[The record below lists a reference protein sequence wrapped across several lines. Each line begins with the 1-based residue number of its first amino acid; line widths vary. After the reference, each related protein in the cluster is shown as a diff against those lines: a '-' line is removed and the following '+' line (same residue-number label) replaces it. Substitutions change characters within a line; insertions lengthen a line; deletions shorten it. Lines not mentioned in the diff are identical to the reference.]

1 MASPSPSS
9 ILSTLRSS
17 VRTSLGLSLSSGSEG
32 DGGGDRLTQDDVYD
46 ILSNK
51 RRRYA
56 IHYLKQVDDRVAVR
70 DLAEQVAAWEN
81 DKPIDDL
88 TSQERKRV
96 YISLYQGHLSS
107 MDDRGLVDYDEDRG
121 TVVLCDA
128 VRNAD
133 VYLEVVDPRD
143 IPWGQF
149 YLGLSAANALLI
161 GLTWLEVGLF
171 AEVGALTIAVVVL
184 TTFAIS
190 AIVQTLRDGRIRL
203 GDEGPPPELRSA

>member
-1 MASPSPSS
+1 MASQSPSS
-9 ILSTLRSS
+9 ILSALRSS
-17 VRTSLGLSLSSGSEG
+17 IRSALGLSLSAGGE
-32 DGGGDRLTQDDVYD
+32 GGDRLTQDDVYD

-56 IHYLKQVDDRVAVR
+56 IHYLKQVDERVDVR

-81 DKPIDDL
+81 DKPVEAL

-107 MDDRGLVDYDEDRG
+107 MDDRGLVDYDETRG
-121 TVVLCDA
+121 TVALRDA
-128 VRNAD
+128 VRDAD

-161 GLTWLEVGLF
+161 GLAWLDVGLF
-171 AEVGALTIAVVVL
+171 AEVGDLPVALVVL
-184 TTFAIS
+184 ATFAVS
-190 AIVQTLRDGRIRL
+190 ATVQTLRDGRIRL